1 MALVRTRRKYSDEF
15 KSEAIRLAE
24 SMGRARAARQLGISE
39 GTLSNWDKSKKL
51 EKKLSAKEQAE
62 ADRRELISLR
72 KENAEQRE
80 VIHILKRAAAVF
92 SKDQLK

>member
-1 MALVRTRRKYSDEF
+1 MAVRTRRKYSDEF

-80 VIHILKRAAAVF
+80 VILILKRAAAVF

>member
-1 MALVRTRRKYSDEF
+1 MAVRIRRSYSQEF
-15 KSEAIRLAE
+15 KSEAVRLVQ
-24 SMGRARAARQLGISE
+24 SMGRAKAARQLDVSE
-39 GTLSNWDKSKKL
+39 WILKTWEKKQSS

-62 ADRRELISLR
+62 ADRQELIRLR
-72 KENAEQRE
+72 KENAEQRD